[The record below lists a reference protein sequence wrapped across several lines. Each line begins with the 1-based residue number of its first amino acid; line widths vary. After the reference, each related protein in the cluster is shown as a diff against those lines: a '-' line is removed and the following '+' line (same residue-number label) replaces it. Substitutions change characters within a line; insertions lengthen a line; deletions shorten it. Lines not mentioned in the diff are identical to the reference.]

1 MDYWTLNG
9 MPTINNEIFFL
20 SLYQV
25 YYYYLYL
32 VKLLP
37 STQTT
42 CTHTLSL
49 NFLIFTT
56 NTLTKQENIFIKF
69 SNCTYLYILTQR
81 KPLRFIDCQ
90 QQLRFQHFTAWIFRQ
105 LQQIKTRRC
114 YWQTVAVVINSNLLQ
129 TKFWI

>member
-1 MDYWTLNG
+1 MQNG
-9 MPTINNEIFFL
+9 TVQITTKKRKKKKKKKNIQVRVQGMTTINNEIFFL

-25 YYYYLYL
+25 YYYSYLYL

-56 NTLTKQENIFIKF
+56 NKL
-69 SNCTYLYILTQR
+69 
-81 KPLRFIDCQ
+81 
-90 QQLRFQHFTAWIFRQ
+90 
-105 LQQIKTRRC
+105 
-114 YWQTVAVVINSNLLQ
+114 
-129 TKFWI
+129 